1 MDQLKRPA
9 HFPDPVMI
17 YSLREITLVWHLYGG
32 KDFSSSPF
40 PSLSRRPPI
49 TASNNI
55 VSSSKSKKGSINK
68 KNLSLKR
75 QQDWK
80 LCGGVERDHNVLVEI
95 ELNKVSL
102 FLLLV

>member
-1 MDQLKRPA
+1 MDQLKRPS
-9 HFPDPVMI
+9 HFPDPFMI

-32 KDFSSSPF
+32 KDFSSSSL

-49 TASNNI
+49 TASNNT

-80 LCGGVERDHNVLVEI
+80 LCGGVGRDHNVLVEI